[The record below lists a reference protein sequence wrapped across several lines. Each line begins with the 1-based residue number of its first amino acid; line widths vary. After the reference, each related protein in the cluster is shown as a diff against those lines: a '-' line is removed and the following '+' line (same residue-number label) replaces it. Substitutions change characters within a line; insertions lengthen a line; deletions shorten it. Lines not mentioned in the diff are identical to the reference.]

1 MGIRNN
7 NIYNLFAEDNFD
19 LLDKHA
25 HLTPIAKQI
34 QALIKDNDI
43 GLLILDSAIDFLIG
57 EENDSQTVAANI
69 NGWREMAGQ
78 ATILSIHHFKKA
90 DIRIKVKAADMLRGS
105 SVWLSS
111 AQSVLAFSALS
122 IDHPELLI
130 VEHAKARGGR
140 KQKPFEIE
148 MVIRPDYRN
157 TEETIVDGFKYVKE
171 VSEIKLKIDT
181 AKEAI
186 VKMLSDNPDTE
197 YSATELKARLANQ
210 GIVDRNIDTALPNLV
225 QEGEIYVSSGTGGRG
240 SPRLYKI
247 CVTNM
252 LEKIIEEEENQ

>member
-1 MGIRNN
+1 
-7 NIYNLFAEDNFD
+7 
-19 LLDKHA
+19 
-25 HLTPIAKQI
+25 
-34 QALIKDNDI
+34 
-43 GLLILDSAIDFLIG
+43 
-57 EENDSQTVAANI
+57 
-69 NGWREMAGQ
+69 
-78 ATILSIHHFKKA
+78 
-90 DIRIKVKAADMLRGS
+90 MLRGS

-130 VEHAKARGGR
+130 VEHAKVRGGR

-186 VKMLSDNPDTE
+186 VKMLSDNPDKE
-197 YSATELKARLANQ
+197 YSATELKANLANQ

-240 SPRLYKI
+240 SPKLYKI

-252 LEKIIEEEENQ
+252 LEKIIEEEEKQ